1 MGQTVFKLNRK
12 LKGIKDHNIY
22 NVNVLKDKD
31 VGVGIETP
39 VAKEKIITDARLI
52 KRLQDR
58 VALLESELQHTREES
73 FQAGYDEGKQR
84 TMQDALNRIEAA
96 KHEMHALEDHFN
108 ETLENLE
115 KPLLELAKIMAEEVI
130 HMHIKL
136 NDETDEI
143 LKLRLHSML
152 EELIEQNHITIQVNP
167 DQLNVVNDAG
177 IMEQL
182 KTGSG
187 KDINFTR
194 NERLAK
200 GEAIAESEDYYID
213 GRFEN
218 NLGKLKSSMEHG
230 DDDE

>member
-22 NVNVLKDKD
+22 NVNVLKNKD
-31 VGVGIETP
+31 VSAGAETP

-58 VALLESELQHTREES
+58 VVLLEDELQRTREES
-73 FQAGYDEGKQR
+73 FKAGYDEGKQR

-96 KHEMHALEDHFN
+96 KHEMRALEDHFN

-115 KPLLELAKIMAEEVI
+115 KPLLDLAKIMAEEVI

-136 NDETDEI
+136 NDETDDI
-143 LKLRLHSML
+143 LKLRLHNML

-167 DQLNVVNDAG
+167 DQLDVINDVG
-177 IMEQL
+177 IINQL
-182 KTGSG
+182 KKGSG
-187 KDINFTR
+187 KDINITG
-194 NERLAK
+194 NDRLAK

-218 NLGKLKSSMEHG
+218 NLNKLKSSMEHG
-230 DDDE
+230 DSDE